1 MEGESKAMRSMKS
14 SRFLLVT
21 ATVAMLAIAGCKGKE
36 QTAQP
41 QPQQEQGAGSQQAT
55 PPGHPP
61 TGDQTVTDINK
72 AAHANIKTQKEV
84 SLSPEVK
91 AKWKEVKLD
100 ITDASSNSSQVVTV
114 NVGAS
119 VTLKPGVKLKVEAFV
134 PDYAISDNRIESRS
148 NEAKNPAVL
157 VELQEN
163 DKTVA
168 KGWVFKEFPE
178 FNSYTDARFP
188 MKLVAPGVAKAAQ
201 KK

>member
-1 MEGESKAMRSMKS
+1 MEGEFKAMRSMKS
-14 SRFLLVT
+14 SRFLLV
-21 ATVAMLAIAGCKGKE
+21 AASVAMLAIAGCKGKE

-41 QPQQEQGAGSQQAT
+41 QPQQEQGAVSQQAA
-55 PPGHPP
+55 PSGHPP

-100 ITDASSNSSQVVTV
+100 ITDASSNSSQVVTI
-114 NVGAS
+114 NVGSA
-119 VTLKPGVKLKVEAFV
+119 VTLKPGLKLKVEAFV
-134 PDYAISDNRIESRS
+134 PDYAISDNKIESRS